1 MIVESQSGHGNA
13 VSLPPLI
20 VGTRHCRVLYIIPMQ
35 PETIS
40 GAQWNNQF
48 GVSIPSRGSGKGDLT
63 LGKIG
68 RRLLRVS
75 IPSRGSGKGDVK
87 KTKEATWIF
96 YVSIPSRGSGKGDS
110 SGAVTRQR
118 VQMFQ
123 SPLGEVVKETLVF
136 NSDGS
141 VVSSFNPLSGKW

>member
-48 GVSIPSRGSGKGDLT
+48 GVSIPSRGSGKGDLSLET
-63 LGKIG
+63 KPASHQLVGFQSPLGEVVKETPFLPKQKAW
-68 RRLLRVS
+68 RLTVS
-75 IPSRGSGKGDVK
+75 IPSRGSGKGDLLPVL
-87 KTKEATWIF
+87 
-96 YVSIPSRGSGKGDS
+96 PR
-110 SGAVTRQR
+110 
-118 VQMFQ
+118 
-123 SPLGEVVKETLVF
+123 
-136 NSDGS
+136 SDLFC
-141 VVSSFNPLSGKW
+141 FNPLSGKW